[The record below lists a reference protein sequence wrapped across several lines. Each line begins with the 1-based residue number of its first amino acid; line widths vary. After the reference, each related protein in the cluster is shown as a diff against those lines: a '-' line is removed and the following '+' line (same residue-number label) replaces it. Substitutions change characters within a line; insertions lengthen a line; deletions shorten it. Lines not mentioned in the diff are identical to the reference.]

1 MSFEFEF
8 PPEYKLLQRSCRAF
22 MRNEIEPFL
31 PKDDW
36 SGHGGASPLDLVKKM
51 QGQGMFGMPI
61 PREWNGSGLGEVGYC
76 IMNEEIGAVDA
87 SLGTIV
93 GAHTGIGMMPIYLF
107 GNQAQREKYLKPLA
121 GGQKIAAFALTEP
134 TAGSDAASIKT
145 TARKEGDHYSIS
157 GTKIW
162 CSNGNFADVLVV
174 FAVTDAILGAHGG
187 VTAFIV
193 EKGTPG
199 MTIGTIEDK
208 LGIRQS
214 NTAEIIFDDCKVPKE
229 NVLGNVGEGF
239 IVALTV
245 LDGGRVGL
253 ASATL
258 GGTKRLLED
267 MVARANMRERF
278 GKTIG
283 KNQSIQ
289 WMLADTAAE
298 IHMAEYAVY
307 HAAVLVQDYYDLIAQ
322 GKPVPRVLRE
332 KVSRAA
338 ASVKIHCSEMAG
350 RAGERA
356 LQLFGGDGLKMR
368 YGIDKA
374 FRDQIIAEIYEGT
387 NEIQRMII
395 ARELLAEEARA

>member
-1 MSFEFEF
+1 MAFEFSF
-8 PPEYKLLQRSCRAF
+8 NPEHRLLQRSAKAF
-22 MRNEIEPFL
+22 MRGEIEPKL

-36 SGHGGASPLDLVKKM
+36 SGHGGDSPLDLVKRM
-51 QGQGMFGMPI
+51 QKQGYFGLPV
-61 PREWNGSGLGEVGYC
+61 PREWGGAGLGEVGYC

-87 SLGTIV
+87 SIGTIV

-107 GNQAQREKYLKPLA
+107 GNAAQREKFLKPLA
-121 GGQKIAAFALTEP
+121 NGEKLAAFALTEP

-145 TARKEGDHYSIS
+145 KAVKEGDHYVIS

-162 CSNGNFADVLVV
+162 CSNGNFADTLVV
-174 FAVTDAILGAHGG
+174 FAVTDEMLGAHGG

-193 EKGTPG
+193 ETGTPG
-199 MTIGTIEDK
+199 LTVGTIEDK

-214 NTAEIIFDDCKVPKE
+214 NTAELIFDKCKVPKE
-229 NVLGNVGEGF
+229 NILGNIGEGF

-258 GGTKRLLED
+258 GATKRLLED
-267 MVARANMRERF
+267 MVHRANARERF
-278 GKTIG
+278 GKPLG

-289 WMLADTAAE
+289 WMLADTAAD
-298 IHMAEYAVY
+298 IHLAEYAVY
-307 HAAVLVQDYYDLIAQ
+307 HAAELIQEYYDKVAN
-322 GKPVPRVLRE
+322 GEPVPRSLRE

-356 LQLFGGDGLKMR
+356 IQVFGGEGLKMR
-368 YGIDKA
+368 YGIDKS
-374 FRDQIIAEIYEGT
+374 FRDQMITEIYEGT
-387 NEIQRMII
+387 NEIQRLII
-395 ARELLAEEARA
+395 ARELLAEGQ

>member
-1 MSFEFEF
+1 MAFEFEF
-8 PPEYKLLQRSCRAF
+8 SPEHKLLQRSARAF
-22 MRNEIEPFL
+22 LRGEIEPDL
-31 PKDDW
+31 PRDDW
-36 SGHGGASPLDLVKKM
+36 SGHGGDSPLHLVKKL
-51 QGQGMFGMPI
+51 QQKGYFGIPI
-61 PREWNGSGLGEVGYC
+61 PREWGGTGLGEIGYC
-76 IMNEEIGAVDA
+76 VVNEEIGGLDA
-87 SLGTIV
+87 SIGTIM

-107 GNQAQREKYLKPLA
+107 GTQAQREKYLRPLA
-121 GGQKIAAFALTEP
+121 DGRHLGAFALTEP

-145 TARKEGDHYSIS
+145 QARKDGDHYVLS

-162 CSNGNFADVLVV
+162 CSNGNFADTLVV
-174 FAVTDAILGAHGG
+174 FAVTDATLGAHGG

-199 MTIGTIEDK
+199 LTVGTIEDK

-214 NTAEIIFDDCKVPKE
+214 NTAELIFDGCRVHKD
-229 NVLGNVGEGF
+229 NILGNVGEGF

-258 GGTKRLLED
+258 GATKRLLDD
-267 MVARANMRERF
+267 MVARASMRERF
-278 GKTIG
+278 GKAIG

-289 WMLADTAAE
+289 WMLADTASD
-298 IHMAEYAVY
+298 IHMAQYAVY
-307 HAAVLVQDYYDLIAQ
+307 HAAVLVQEYYDKIAK
-322 GKPVPRVLRE
+322 GEPVPRVLRE

-338 ASVKIHCSEMAG
+338 ASVKIFCSEMAG

-356 LQLFGGDGLKMR
+356 IQVFGGDGLKMR
-368 YGIDKA
+368 TGIDKA
-374 FRDQIIAEIYEGT
+374 FRDQVITEIYEGT

-395 ARELLAEEARA
+395 ARELLAEGGQ

>member
-1 MSFEFEF
+1 MAFEFEF
-8 PPEYKLLQRSCRAF
+8 SPEHRLLQRSCKAF
-22 MRNEIEPFL
+22 MRGEIEPFL

-51 QGQGMFGMPI
+51 QAKGLFGMPI
-61 PREWNGSGLGEVGYC
+61 PREWDGTGLGEVGYC

-107 GNQAQREKYLKPLA
+107 GNQAQREKYLRPLA
-121 GGQKIAAFALTEP
+121 GGKKIAAFALTEP

-145 TARKEGDHYSIS
+145 MAKKEGDHYSIS

-199 MTIGTIEDK
+199 MTVGTIEDK

-214 NTAEIIFDDCKVPKE
+214 NTAEIIFDNCRVPKE

-258 GGTKRLLED
+258 GATKRLLED

-283 KNQSIQ
+283 KNQSVQ
-289 WMLADTAAE
+289 WMLADTAAD
-298 IHMAEYAVY
+298 IHMAQYAVY
-307 HAAVLVQDYYDLIAQ
+307 HAAVLVQEYYDLIAQ

-338 ASVKIHCSEMAG
+338 ASVKVFCSEMSG

-374 FRDQIIAEIYEGT
+374 FRDQVITEIYEGT

>member
-8 PPEYKLLQRSCRAF
+8 SPEHRLLQRSARAF
-22 MRNEIEPFL
+22 LRNDIEPNL

-36 SGHGGASPLDLVKKM
+36 SGHGGDSPLGLVKELQEK
-51 QGQGMFGMPI
+51 GYFGIPI
-61 PREWNGSGLGEVGYC
+61 PREWGGTGLGEVGYC
-76 IMNEEIGAVDA
+76 IFNEEIGGVDA

-107 GNQAQREKYLKPLA
+107 GTDAQRERFLRPLA
-121 GGQKIAAFALTEP
+121 SGKKIAAFALTEP

-145 TARKEGDHYSIS
+145 TARKDGDHYVLD

-162 CSNGNFADVLVV
+162 CSNGNFADTVV
-174 FAVTDAILGAHGG
+174 AFAVTDATLGAHGG

-199 MTIGTIEDK
+199 FKVGTIEDK

-214 NTAEIIFDDCKVPKE
+214 NTAELVFEGCRVHKDSI
-229 NVLGNVGEGF
+229 LGNVGEGF

-258 GGTKRLLED
+258 GATKRLLED
-267 MVARANMRERF
+267 MVARAAIRERF
-278 GKTIG
+278 GKAIG
-283 KNQSIQ
+283 RNQSIQ
-289 WMLADTAAE
+289 WMLADTASDV
-298 IHMAEYAVY
+298 HMAQYAVY
-307 HAAVLVQDYYDLIAQ
+307 HAAVLVQEYYDRIAK
-322 GKPVPRVLRE
+322 GEPVPRVLRE

-338 ASVKIHCSEMAG
+338 ASVKIFCSEMAG

-356 LQLFGGDGLKMR
+356 IQVFGGDGLKMR
-368 YGIDKA
+368 YGVDKA
-374 FRDQIIAEIYEGT
+374 FRDQVITEIYEGT

-395 ARELLAEEARA
+395 ARELLAEAGQ

>member
-1 MSFEFEF
+1 MAFEFEF
-8 PPEYKLLQRSCRAF
+8 SPEHRLLRRSVRAF
-22 MRNEIEPFL
+22 LRNEIEPNL

-36 SGHGGASPLDLVKKM
+36 SGHGGDSPLGLVKKM
-51 QGQGMFGMPI
+51 QAQGLFGMPI
-61 PREWNGSGLGEVGYC
+61 PRQWDGSGLGEVGYC

-107 GNQAQREKYLKPLA
+107 GNEAQKEKYLRPLA
-121 GGQKIAAFALTEP
+121 SGKHVAAFALTEP
-134 TAGSDAASIKT
+134 TAGSDAASIRTKAT
-145 TARKEGDHYSIS
+145 KDGGHYVLN

-162 CSNGNFADVLVV
+162 CSNGNFADTLVV
-174 FAVTDAILGAHGG
+174 FAVTDETLGSHGG

-199 MTIGTIEDK
+199 LKVGTIEDK

-214 NTAEIIFDDCKVPKE
+214 NTAELIFEGVRVPKE
-229 NVLGNVGEGF
+229 NILGSVGEGF

-258 GGTKRLLED
+258 GATKRLLED
-267 MVARANMRERF
+267 MVHRVSVRERF
-278 GKTIG
+278 GKPIG

-289 WMLADTAAE
+289 WMLAETAAD
-298 IHMAEYAVY
+298 IHLAEYAVY
-307 HAAVLVQDYYDLIAQ
+307 HAAVLVQEYYDLVAKGEPI
-322 GKPVPRVLRE
+322 PRRLRE

-338 ASVKIHCSEMAG
+338 ASVKIHCSEMSG

-356 LQLFGGDGLKMR
+356 IQVFGGDGLKQR
-368 YGIDKA
+368 YGVDKA
-374 FRDQIIAEIYEGT
+374 FRDQVITEIYEGT

-395 ARELLAEEARA
+395 ARELLAEEGAR

>member
-8 PPEYKLLQRSCRAF
+8 TPAQRLLRRSCKAF
-22 MRNEIEPFL
+22 LRTEVEPYL
-31 PKDDW
+31 PRDDW
-36 SGHGGASPLDLVKKM
+36 SGHGGHSPMGLVKRM
-51 QGQGMFGMPI
+51 QEQGYFGMPI
-61 PREWNGSGLGEVGYC
+61 PRAWGGAGLGEVGYC

-87 SLGTIV
+87 SLGTII
-93 GAHTGIGMMPIYLF
+93 GAHTGIGMMPIHLF
-107 GNQAQREKYLKPLA
+107 GTPEQKEKYLRPLA
-121 GGQKIAAFALTEP
+121 SGQAIAAFALTEP

-145 TARKEGDHYSIS
+145 LAKKDGNHYVLN

-162 CSNGNFADVLVV
+162 CSNGNFADTLVV
-174 FAVTDAILGAHGG
+174 FAVTNETLGAHGG

-199 MTIGTIEDK
+199 LKVGTLEDK
-208 LGIRQS
+208 LGIRFS
-214 NTAEIIFDDCKVPKE
+214 NTAELIFENCKVPKE
-229 NVLGNVGEGF
+229 NILGNVGEGF

-258 GGTKRLLED
+258 GATKRLLED
-267 MVARANMRERF
+267 MVHRAQARERF
-278 GKTIG
+278 GKPIG

-289 WMLADTAAE
+289 WMLADTASD

-307 HAAVLVQDYYDLIAQ
+307 HAAALVQEYYDLVAD
-322 GKPVPRVLRE
+322 GKPVSRVLRE

-338 ASVKIHCSEMAG
+338 ASVKIFCSEMAG

-356 LQLFGGDGLKMR
+356 LLLHGGDGLKTR
-368 YGIDKA
+368 YKIDRA
-374 FRDQIIAEIYEGT
+374 FRDQIITEIYEGT

-395 ARELLAEEARA
+395 ARELLAEGGV

>member
-1 MSFEFEF
+1 MAFEFEF
-8 PPEYKLLQRSCRAF
+8 APEHRLLRRSARAF
-22 MRNEIEPFL
+22 LRNEIEPRL
-31 PKDDW
+31 PRDDW
-36 SGHGGASPLDLVKKM
+36 SGHGGHSPMDLVKRM
-51 QGQGMFGMPI
+51 QQQGFFGLPI
-61 PREWNGSGLGEVGYC
+61 PREWDGAGLGEVGYC

-93 GAHTGIGMMPIYLF
+93 GAHTGIGMMPIHLF
-107 GNQAQREKYLKPLA
+107 GNQDQKERYLRPLA
-121 GGQKIAAFALTEP
+121 SGKHVAAFALTEP

-145 TARKEGDHYSIS
+145 KAVKDGDDYLIS

-162 CSNGNFADVLVV
+162 CSNGNFADTLVV
-174 FAVTDAILGAHGG
+174 FAVTDETLGSHGG

-199 MTIGTIEDK
+199 LTVGTIEDK

-214 NTAEIIFDDCKVPKE
+214 NTAELIFDNCRVPKA
-229 NVLGNVGEGF
+229 NILGNVGEGF

-258 GGTKRLLED
+258 GATKRLLDD
-267 MVARANMRERF
+267 MVHRANVRERF
-278 GKTIG
+278 GKPIG

-298 IHMAEYAVY
+298 IHLGEYAVY
-307 HAAVLVQDYYDLIAQ
+307 HAATLVQRYYDLVAA
-322 GKPVPRVLRE
+322 GEPVPRRLRE
-332 KVSRAA
+332 QVSRAA
-338 ASVKIHCSEMAG
+338 ASVKIHCSEMSG

-356 LQLFGGDGLKMR
+356 IQVFGGDGLKQR
-368 YGIDKA
+368 YGLDKA
-374 FRDQIIAEIYEGT
+374 FRDQVITEIYEGT

-395 ARELLAEEARA
+395 ARELLAEGAP